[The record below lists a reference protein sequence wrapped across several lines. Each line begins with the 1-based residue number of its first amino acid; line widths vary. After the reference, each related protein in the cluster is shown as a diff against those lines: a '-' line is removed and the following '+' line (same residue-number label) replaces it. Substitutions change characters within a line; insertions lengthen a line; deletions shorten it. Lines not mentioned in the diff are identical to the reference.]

1 MSSSSGP
8 PANRSHL
15 QRLANAAADVA
26 AIPVGRYQ
34 RWINVQ
40 ILSAVLDRVRDEDG
54 DPLFALKGGAA
65 MELRLGLT
73 ARASKDYDAVFRE
86 RAESMLD
93 ALDRALSQDWQGFQL
108 ERSEPRRIGP
118 TRSIQIDIK
127 LAYKGKSWGTV
138 QLEISPAEGDAGREV
153 DRVPARPLDAVRLE
167 GPERIAC
174 VSIRY
179 QIAQKLHACTQ
190 VREDG
195 EPNDRF
201 RDVIDL
207 LLLRELIDDAQLAA
221 VREASVEIFTLR
233 DTHMWPPAVT
243 VWPDW
248 AAGFA
253 ALAAE
258 IQFYTEDVSV
268 AVTDLEL
275 FVAAI
280 DAA

>member
-93 ALDRALSQDWQGFQL
+93 ALGPCTLTGLAGLPARTLGATADRA
-108 ERSEPRRIGP
+108 
-118 TRSIQIDIK
+118 
-127 LAYKGKSWGTV
+127 
-138 QLEISPAEGDAGREV
+138 DA
-153 DRVPARPLDAVRLE
+153 
-167 GPERIAC
+167 
-174 VSIRY
+174 
-179 QIAQKLHACTQ
+179 LHS
-190 VREDG
+190 D
-195 EPNDRF
+195 
-201 RDVIDL
+201 
-207 LLLRELIDDAQLAA
+207 
-221 VREASVEIFTLR
+221 
-233 DTHMWPPAVT
+233 
-243 VWPDW
+243 
-248 AAGFA
+248 
-253 ALAAE
+253 
-258 IQFYTEDVSV
+258 
-268 AVTDLEL
+268 
-275 FVAAI
+275 
-280 DAA
+280 